1 MQENYRFMNIKIEEH
16 LAWIYLDRP
25 PVNAL
30 TSEMAVEL
38 GAVMDELATWDE
50 VWVVIISGR
59 GKCFMAGVDVNDFL
73 DLDQKNGEKYIRG
86 IQSAYL
92 KVMELDRPVIAAV
105 NGPALGAGLGLA
117 LACDLRVAS
126 AKATFAMPEVH
137 MGVLP
142 AYSSLRMPQIIPQGL
157 AKELLYTGVTISVEE
172 AFRMGLVNRVEEP
185 GKELSAAEEMAGQ
198 ILKQAPLAVRH
209 TKQAV
214 EEGLN
219 LTFTEALNKTAKR
232 FGLCCTTQDQKEG
245 PRAFLEKRTPKF
257 TGQ

>member
-1 MQENYRFMNIKIEEH
+1 MQTNYRFINLKIENH
-16 LAWIYLDRP
+16 LAWIHLDRP

-38 GAVMDELATWDE
+38 SAVMEELGAWDE

-73 DLDQKNGEKYIRG
+73 DLDQKKGEKYIRG

-92 KVMELDRPVIAAV
+92 KIMELDRPVIAAV
-105 NGPALGAGLGLA
+105 NGPALGAGLGLT
-117 LACDLRVAS
+117 LSCDLRVAS
-126 AKATFAMPEVH
+126 AKATFAMPEVR

-142 AYSSLRMPQIIPQGL
+142 AYSSLRMPQIIPLGL
-157 AKELLYTGVTISVEE
+157 AKELLYTGATISAEE
-172 AFRMGLVNRVEEP
+172 AFRIGLVNRVAEP
-185 GKELSAAEEMAGQ
+185 GKELSVAEEMARQ

-232 FGLCCTTQDQKEG
+232 FGLCCTTRDQQEG
-245 PRAFLEKRTPKF
+245 PRAFLEKRTPQF